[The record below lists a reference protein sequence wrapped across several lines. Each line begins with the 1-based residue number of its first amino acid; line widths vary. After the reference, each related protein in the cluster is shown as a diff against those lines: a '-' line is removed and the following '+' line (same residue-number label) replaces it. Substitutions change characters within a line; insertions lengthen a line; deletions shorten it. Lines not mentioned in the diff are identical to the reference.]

1 MGKASKRVRDKP
13 GRRAPT
19 DTQRLNQ
26 VLRSRSVVSTGDRP
40 SDNDSGD
47 GKELKKQTFVKGRPV
62 DDEDL
67 PPEFPGW
74 QSHHDGFAFFETLG
88 WTQAPLVPE
97 FSPTDFC
104 AAFRARMGA
113 PCMQFIDRSEEVPLG
128 PNASH
133 HVLPLALS
141 ELIAET
147 QAFPERV
154 ALIVRTAHNTPAF
167 LGGLWYWIVT
177 ERGSVAAARVY
188 LGQISN
194 QTAGMIVVRNGS
206 FELMPTH
213 VMMGPVRKAAGMATA
228 LVKRN
233 PDEFLCCVC
242 NKSFLAYEGTR
253 AGLTHAFAGK
263 CGHPYHIECLL
274 DHIELFGSE
283 CHACDAML
291 PKNIVPDFARS
302 ELDRALLERDM
313 RGVQI

>member
-1 MGKASKRVRDKP
+1 MGKASRRIREKP
-13 GRRAPT
+13 GRRAET
-19 DTQRLNQ
+19 DAQRLNQ

-40 SDNDSGD
+40 SDNGSGD
-47 GKELKKQTFVKGRPV
+47 GKELKKQTFVRGRPV
-62 DDEDL
+62 DDKDL

-74 QSHHDGFAFFETLG
+74 QSHDDCFAFFEQLG

-97 FSPTDFC
+97 FSPADFC
-104 AAFRARMGA
+104 AAFQARMGT
-113 PCMQFIDRSEEVPLG
+113 PGMQFIDHSAEVPLG

-133 HVLPLALS
+133 RVLPLAIS
-141 ELIAET
+141 ELLAET

-154 ALIVRTAHNTPAF
+154 VLIVRTAHNTPAF

-177 ERGSVAAARVY
+177 EHGSVSAARTY
-188 LGQISN
+188 LERVGN
-194 QTAGMIVVRNGS
+194 QTAAMIVIREGS

-274 DHIELFGSE
+274 DHIDLFGSE
-283 CHACDAML
+283 CHVCDTML

-302 ELDRALLERDM
+302 ELDRALLEREM

>member
-1 MGKASKRVRDKP
+1 M
-13 GRRAPT
+13 
-19 DTQRLNQ
+19 
-26 VLRSRSVVSTGDRP
+26 
-40 SDNDSGD
+40 
-47 GKELKKQTFVKGRPV
+47 
-62 DDEDL
+62 

-74 QSHHDGFAFFETLG
+74 QSHDDSFAFFEKLG

-97 FSPTDFC
+97 FSPADFC
-104 AAFRARMGA
+104 AAFQARMGT
-113 PCMQFIDRSEEVPLG
+113 PGMQFIDRSAEVPLG

-133 HVLPLALS
+133 RVLPLAIS
-141 ELIAET
+141 ELVAET

-154 ALIVRTAHNTPAF
+154 VLIVRTAHNTPAF

-177 ERGSVAAARVY
+177 ERGSVSAARTY
-188 LGQISN
+188 LERLGN
-194 QTAGMIVVRNGS
+194 QTAAMIVVREGS

-274 DHIELFGSE
+274 DHIDLFAASATCATRCCRRTSCPTAGAPTALCSSAR
-283 CHACDAML
+283 CGGADWPAAQGLRIILHAAAQGATAKQRGASS
-291 PKNIVPDFARS
+291 PQR
-302 ELDRALLERDM
+302 RAVT
-313 RGVQI
+313 RGVTAVIA

>member
-1 MGKASKRVRDKP
+1 MGKARRRIRETP
-13 GRRAPT
+13 GRRADT
-19 DTQRLNQ
+19 DAQRLNQ

-40 SDNDSGD
+40 SDNGSSD
-47 GKELKKQTFVKGRPV
+47 GKELKKQPFVKGRPV

-74 QSHHDGFAFFETLG
+74 QSHDDGFAFFEKLG

-97 FSPTDFC
+97 FSPADFC
-104 AAFRARMGA
+104 AAFQARMGT
-113 PCMQFIDRSEEVPLG
+113 PRMQFIDRSAEVPLG

-133 HVLPLALS
+133 RVLPLALS

-154 ALIVRTAHNTPAF
+154 VRIVRTAPNTPAF

-177 ERGSVAAARVY
+177 ERGSVSAARTD
-188 LGQISN
+188 LERIGN
-194 QTAGMIVVRNGS
+194 QTACMIVVREGS

-233 PDEFLCCVC
+233 PDEFLCCAC
-242 NKSFLAYEGTR
+242 NKSFLAYDGTR
-253 AGLTHAFAGK
+253 AGLTPAFAGK

-274 DHIELFGSE
+274 DHIALFGSE
-283 CHACDAML
+283 CHVCDTML

-302 ELDRALLERDM
+302 ELDRALLEREM